1 MTEEALLKLWNEKR
15 VQLILAQI
23 APALVLI
30 AIFVLAAQGTFVGA
44 SNASR
49 YLAIAV
55 AAVTGILAMVSQ
67 FAVIREANAL
77 VADLGK
83 IQNSS
88 EVAKKIA
95 GSKSFLSLSAV
106 IIVGLGLLIFALIVW
121 SVLG

>member
-15 VQLILAQI
+15 VQLILAQV

-44 SNASR
+44 SAASR

-67 FAVIREANAL
+67 FAVIREASAL
-77 VADLGK
+77 VVDLDK
-83 IQNSS
+83 IENSS
-88 EVAKKIA
+88 EVSKRIA
-95 GSKSFLSLSAV
+95 ASKSFLSLSAA
-106 IIVGLGLLIFALIVW
+106 IVLGLGLLVFVLIVW

>member
-30 AIFVLAAQGTFVGA
+30 AIFVLAAQGTFA
-44 SNASR
+44 SASAASK

-55 AAVTGILAMVSQ
+55 AAVTGILAIISQ
-67 FAVIREANAL
+67 FAVIREAGSL
-77 VADLGK
+77 LDDLAK
-83 IQNSS
+83 IQNGS
-88 EVAKKIA
+88 ELTRKIA
-95 GSKSFLSLSAV
+95 ASKSFLSLTAVAV
-106 IIVGLGLLIFALIVW
+106 IGLGLIIFALIVW